1 VTGSKNSDRAPHLG
15 IFWLV
20 DGKLI
25 IDSSPLSEAERYGD
39 HMTHPRSHIRVWA
52 KLRRS
57 GRVPRGSE
65 YDEYPRGRVMHDPAS
80 GQFTIFCRQVHSQTQ
95 GLDRPDQEN
104 PPSEKKESEDW
115 HRFAL

>member
-1 VTGSKNSDRAPHLG
+1 MTKKNSDRAPHLG

-25 IDSSPLSEAERYGD
+25 FDILPLSKAQPYGD

-52 KLRRS
+52 TFERS

-65 YDEYPRGRVMHDPAS
+65 YDEYPRVGK
-80 GQFTIFCRQVHSQTQ
+80 Q
-95 GLDRPDQEN
+95 GCICADSFGVRKDLPLWLLR
-104 PPSEKKESEDW
+104 SM
-115 HRFAL
+115 RFLLLYPRNG